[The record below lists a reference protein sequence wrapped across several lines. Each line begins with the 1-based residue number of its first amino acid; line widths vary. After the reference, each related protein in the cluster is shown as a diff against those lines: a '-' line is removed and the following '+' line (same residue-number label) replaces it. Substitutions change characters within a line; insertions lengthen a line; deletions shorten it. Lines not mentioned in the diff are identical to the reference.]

1 MENYPD
7 LGQVSMNLFS
17 VFSSISPGLWQALM
31 GFMYVQVAQQHRDIM
46 REILGT
52 RSKKNVQ
59 ESQPTMCSG
68 NGSFSKYIYIYICI
82 IRLIYIS
89 TRFYKLIYNLIIYLK
104 DIHILYLPKNIYKVH
119 PQMKLNL
126 FSLV

>member
-7 LGQVSMNLFS
+7 LGQVSMNLFSVFKSMNLFS

-52 RSKKNVQ
+52 RNKKVRN
-59 ESQPTMCSG
+59 P
-68 NGSFSKYIYIYICI
+68 N
-82 IRLIYIS
+82 
-89 TRFYKLIYNLIIYLK
+89 
-104 DIHILYLPKNIYKVH
+104 
-119 PQMKLNL
+119 PQCVPEMEGFPNM
-126 FSLV
+126 